1 MSPPQGQGSQSR
13 RQKKAENGSK
23 SWGSQPWLGPFPD
36 PWILLPDKGI
46 IKISE
51 QAAMFVLGLIND
63 FLVSEQALLQRITF
77 VSLCIPAATSP
88 SPMTPD
94 LRSPFLAEGRLS
106 TLQGHTT
113 LGRRAIPRAPEV
125 CSS

>member
-13 RQKKAENGSK
+13 RQKKAKNGSK
-23 SWGSQPWLGPFPD
+23 SWGQPARLGPFPD
-36 PWILLPDKGI
+36 PWILLPDGGI

-63 FLVSEQALLQRITF
+63 FLVSEQALIQRIAF
-77 VSLCIPAATSP
+77 VSLCIPAAASP
-88 SPMTPD
+88 SPVTPD
-94 LRSPFLAEGRLS
+94 LRSQFLTEGRLS
-106 TLQGHTT
+106 TLRGHTT